1 MPINRSQR
9 RLKFSELP
17 KKQHGSVRI
26 DSVILVVK
34 ADPDPLG
41 ESPPPM
47 PSSSETA
54 PLEDA
59 LEEGKLSRVELVSAL
74 AGLAVLALTAAV
86 FFLVPTSLAW
96 FRRISGDGFYRSAF
110 LRQDLIL
117 AGVFLAAFCLAPAS
131 ASAVRFFRQRWRDAY
146 TYLALLAVCAFLW
159 AFLIHAGRWQFG
171 GFDFNILIETGWRQ
185 ILGQRPYVDFPTTTP
200 PGFNLGA
207 KYAFELFGPNW
218 DANLYFSAIFA
229 CLTFL
234 WIYRLMT
241 LLSMGCLASLAMAF
255 AIECAAMLTLCF
267 WWYNNSVLILAAIFF
282 LSCLAYASQS
292 RSVPAQCSYFL
303 SLTLLSLMKPN
314 IAGLTIVGGVFFL
327 LLVTDRRMRLILLT
341 LGAAAAVVVVL
352 AINHVSIPAML
363 ESYLSVAKS
372 RGGIGARFGYR
383 QMTAFEKHSALC
395 WIAVLSIPLFGLVPR
410 TIRLI
415 SRRDWRGVALS
426 LFFPLALL
434 IALYG
439 LATNGE
445 FRDVE
450 CTVLLAAGGVM
461 TFGLQLNGVI
471 LRRLYIA
478 IVCAT
483 IAGDLYYGA
492 ARIRVYG
499 IGPHIFFEWQDN
511 QQRVDNGFLKNM
523 RVSSRMIEIE
533 REVKLALDT
542 NPGPYYFGTR
552 LDFNYAVFGL
562 RSPDQFPAW
571 WHPGTSFPLST
582 QTHLIQVWED
592 HRFQTLIFLKPAF
605 RRHTG
610 VEGYTYY
617 PQQFLDAIDRG
628 YTSDERYPE
637 IVIYQRHTANPG
649 PP

>member
-1 MPINRSQR
+1 
-9 RLKFSELP
+9 
-17 KKQHGSVRI
+17 
-26 DSVILVVK
+26 
-34 ADPDPLG
+34 
-41 ESPPPM
+41 M

-54 PLEDA
+54 TLENA

-74 AGLAVLALTAAV
+74 AGPAVLALTAMT

-96 FRRISGDGFYRSAF
+96 FRRISGDGFYRRAF

-117 AGVFLAAFCLAPAS
+117 AGVFLAAFCLAPAF

-146 TYLALLAVCAFLW
+146 TYLALLGVCAFLW
-159 AFLIHAGRWQFG
+159 VFLIHAGRWQFG
-171 GFDFNILIETGWRQ
+171 GFDFNIVIETGWRQ

-207 KYAFELFGPNW
+207 KYAFELFGTNW

-234 WIYRLMT
+234 WIYWLMA
-241 LLSMGCLASLAMAF
+241 LLSMGRLASLVMAF

-292 RSVPAQCSYFL
+292 RSVPVQCSYFL

-314 IAGLTIVGGVFFL
+314 IAGLTIIGGVVFL

-383 QMTAFEKHSALC
+383 EMTHFEKHSALC
-395 WIAVLSIPLFGLVPR
+395 WIAVLSIPLLGLVPR

-415 SRRDWRGVALS
+415 SRRDWRGVVLS

-461 TFGLQLNGVI
+461 TFGLQWNGAF

-499 IGPHIFFEWQDN
+499 IGPHLFFEWQDN

-533 REVKLALDT
+533 REMKLALDT

-592 HRFQTLIFLKPAF
+592 HRFQTLIFLKPDF
-605 RRHTG
+605 HRYTG
-610 VEGYTYY
+610 AEGYTYY
-617 PQQFLDAIDRG
+617 PQEFLDAIDHG
-628 YTSDERYPE
+628 YTRDERYTE
-637 IVIYQRHTANPG
+637 IVIYQRRTANPG
-649 PP
+649 P